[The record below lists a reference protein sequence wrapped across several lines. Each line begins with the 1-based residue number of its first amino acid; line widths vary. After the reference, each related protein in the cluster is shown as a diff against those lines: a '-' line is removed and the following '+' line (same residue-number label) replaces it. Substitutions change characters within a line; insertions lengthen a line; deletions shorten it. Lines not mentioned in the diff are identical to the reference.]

1 MQIMK
6 TVLIAL
12 GASAT
17 LIGVWGTSPAHAG
30 SATDAIRH
38 TSEAVIRVLSDEDL
52 KKPSRVEERRQQLVK
67 IIGDRFSYEEMSK
80 RALGNQWNR
89 MSEVERQ
96 EFVDLF
102 KNLLANTYV
111 DKIEGF
117 GREEVQYVNERLEQG
132 YAEVRTRIFTSKG
145 AFPLDFR
152 LIDQSLDQS
161 GDWRVYDIVVEGISL
176 VNNFRGQFSRILSV
190 YSYPQLVAKLRE
202 KAEKVKLSATRY

>member
-1 MQIMK
+1 MQTVR
-6 TVLIAL
+6 TVLAVL
-12 GASAT
+12 GASLA
-17 LIGVWGTSPAHAG
+17 LIGVWGTLPAQAG

-52 KKPSRVEERRQQLVK
+52 KNPARIEERRQKLIK

-80 RALGNQWNR
+80 RALGNHWNR
-89 MSEVERQ
+89 MSDAERQ

-117 GREEVQYVNERLEQG
+117 GKEKVQYVTERLEQG
-132 YAEVRTRIFTSKG
+132 YAEVRTKIFTSKG
-145 AFPLDFR
+145 AFTLDFR
-152 LIDQSLDQS
+152 LIDQSVDQS

-202 KAEKVKLSATRY
+202 KAEKVKLSY